1 MSDKR
6 TDCCI
11 TSSTIIQTDCQ
22 ADWVSCHVFLF
33 LYFFFFL
40 QFLGKLTKETQQN
53 PNERVDGFCIL
64 ALLYFA
70 FGMMNFLTHL
80 IDVTSLTD

>member
-22 ADWVSCHVFLF
+22 ADWVSRHVFLF
-33 LYFFFFL
+33 LFFL
-40 QFLGKLTKETQQN
+40 QFLGKLTKETQEN
-53 PNERVDGFCIL
+53 PSERVDGFCTL
-64 ALLYFA
+64 ALLYSA